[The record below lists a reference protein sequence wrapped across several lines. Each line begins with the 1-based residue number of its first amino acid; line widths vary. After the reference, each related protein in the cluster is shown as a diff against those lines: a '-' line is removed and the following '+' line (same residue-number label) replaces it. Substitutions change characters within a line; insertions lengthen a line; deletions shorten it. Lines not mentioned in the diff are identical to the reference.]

1 MKVAI
6 IGVGTVGR
14 AAASALL
21 QRGTGV
27 EIVLINRRSELARS
41 VALDLNHGRPVSR
54 WGLVKAGTYDDVKGA
69 SLVIITAEI
78 NEKAGGATDRND
90 PEGRLKL
97 LDLNV
102 SVIEDI
108 MGKIMQVA
116 PDAVIL
122 VVTNPPD
129 PLADIV
135 RERAGHNRVMSSG
148 TFLDSVRF
156 RTQLGQELGASP
168 QDVSANVLGE
178 HGTSAVLH
186 WSAVTVG
193 GVPPAEALHYAGK
206 TLDQVRPRVEQAVR
220 EANLNI
226 IEGLGASQYGIGAV
240 IARLTE
246 AVLRDER
253 MVAPVGSWQKQKL
266 TSPCPASSARTEWRL
281 CSSLILTRRNTRLCR
296 RASRRCGCSGA
307 GEGGPALNSLAKFH
321 PATRLSTSPYH
332 PPHLGAGNAEVRR
345 VRLP

>member
-21 QRGTGV
+21 QRGTSV
-27 EIVLINRRSELARS
+27 ELVLVDLRSELAQS
-41 VALDLNHGRPVSR
+41 VALDLSHGQPVSP

-69 SLVIITAEI
+69 SIVIITAGT
-78 NEKAGGATDRND
+78 NEKAGGATDRDD

-102 SVIEDI
+102 PVIEDI
-108 MGKIMQVA
+108 MGEIVRVA

-135 RERAGHNRVMSSG
+135 RERAGHNRVMNSG

-156 RTQLGQELGASP
+156 RTQLGQELGVSP

-193 GVPPAEALHYAGK
+193 GVPLAEALNHAGK

-226 IEGLGASQYGIGAV
+226 IEGLEASQYGIGAV

-253 MVAPVGSWQKQKL
+253 MVEPVGSWQKEKL
-266 TSPCPASSARTEWRL
+266 TFSLPSIIGANGVEAVLQPRLDPSEHTALQESIQALRTAAEQAR
-281 CSSLILTRRNTRLCR
+281 
-296 RASRRCGCSGA
+296 AA
-307 GEGGPALNSLAKFH
+307 QH
-321 PATRLSTSPYH
+321 
-332 PPHLGAGNAEVRR
+332 
-345 VRLP
+345 